1 MKKAIEQQHMFSKYL
16 NIILIGNKNDNQK
29 RTLANINMFYN
40 ARDNVIKFIRNYGG
54 MILEAK
60 KTGKRTRR
68 NRT

>member
-1 MKKAIEQQHMFSKYL
+1 MLDK
-16 NIILIGNKNDNQK
+16 K
-29 RTLANINMFYN
+29 RTLANINILFN
-40 ARDNVIKFIRNYGG
+40 ARDNAIKFIEDDSS